1 MSVNDSN
8 LDIWLER
15 LNTLR
20 DRLGTDQNIARA
32 IGVNPHVIGNF
43 RSGRQELPGHAK
55 AGILAELG
63 IPLGKS
69 DYVSLFPPKDRGAA
83 AKAKTIKF
91 PPAGTQGAGSE
102 YWVKVIKTLR
112 ERTGAIS
119 DAELARKL
127 GISTSNLSLVRSGK
141 GSPSPRTKFILLDKA
156 GYVLTRD
163 LVFDLLPSKTAEK
176 LREWDNIQFEKK

>member
-1 MSVNDSN
+1 MNDSDS
-8 LDIWLER
+8 DIWLER

-20 DRLGTDQNIARA
+20 DRLGTDQEIARA

-43 RSGRQELPGHAK
+43 RTGRQELPGHAK
-55 AGILAELG
+55 AGILAELR
-63 IPLGKS
+63 IPLGKN

-91 PPAGTQGAGSE
+91 PPAGEQGAGSE
-102 YWVKVIKTLR
+102 FWAKVIQTLR
-112 ERTGAIS
+112 ERTGAKS
-119 DAELARKL
+119 DAELARKF

-176 LREWDNIQFEKK
+176 LREWDNIRFDKK